1 MNCKAEVGR
10 GPERVTKRP
19 EPGLAQSNWQ
29 RQGHRRRAGAA
40 GTTPA
45 AAPYTPSVPVPVSSC
60 PFPPLGGSI
69 PESHLRQS
77 VRSPIAKEHLKPTPQ
92 EAHSPVP
99 GSGRRRPS
107 FSPGLGAQDEVPAPP
122 RGRNWNAWR
131 GHTLHSCVPGSSKVA
146 SETSRPQE
154 GWSLG
159 KHRALGSG
167 PRVACTASTRI
178 FCERWLR
185 EREGRWR

>member
-1 MNCKAEVGR
+1 MRDKNTTS
-10 GPERVTKRP
+10 TKLTSAQNHQLLVMGVHKIHLVSLHQQGKRKP
-19 EPGLAQSNWQ
+19 TPGVFQ
-29 RQGHRRRAGAA
+29 
-40 GTTPA
+40 T
-45 AAPYTPSVPVPVSSC
+45 
-60 PFPPLGGSI
+60 PPLIHAQDRSI

-77 VRSPIAKEHLKPTPQ
+77 VRSPTAKEHRKPTPQ

-131 GHTLHSCVPGSSKVA
+131 GHTLHPCVPDSSKVA

-154 GWSLG
+154 GWRLG